1 MGRYA
6 NARNILSQHARFLL
20 EKDEAQKIVTA
31 MHAQVTSTWYNTV
44 RSCNVSEKDAETI
57 RGAFVYAVLMYR
69 QQNFHGEMP
78 LKTISRIEF
87 GEYKKGKPFPMTVTL
102 RNGQKLEV
110 QSERRDFVTLKG
122 KTDFG
127 TVTIKHPDPTSAPV
141 KLSTKKPN
149 RKKDLSIHYL
159 EIPAF

>member
-1 MGRYA
+1 MFILNLVLVLLLQTLTVGQKVVVGLGDGQQIVMENPEYAGFIEGR
-6 NARNILSQHARFLL
+6 NG
-20 EKDEAQKIVTA
+20 D
-31 MHAQVTSTWYNTV
+31 
-44 RSCNVSEKDAETI
+44 
-57 RGAFVYAVLMYR
+57 AVLMYR

-127 TVTIKHPDPTSAPV
+127 TITIKHPDPTSAPV

-159 EIPAF
+159 EIPAS